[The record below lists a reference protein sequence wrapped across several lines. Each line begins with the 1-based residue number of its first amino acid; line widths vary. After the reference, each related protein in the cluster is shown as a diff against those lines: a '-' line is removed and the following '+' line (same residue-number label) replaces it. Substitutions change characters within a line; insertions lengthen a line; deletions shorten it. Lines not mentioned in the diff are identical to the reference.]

1 MKLQTRF
8 AVFGLLPVVVALLIG
23 VLLLSGL
30 EAKRLEQQVQEQSHA
45 TLHSIVSLLQV
56 SDSLMAEQVQTG
68 MRVLREK
75 SAQQG
80 PAFLYDTA
88 EVAGQ
93 RVPGLH
99 FGSLA
104 MTGETTLVD
113 GVTALAGGTAT
124 VFVRSGEQFIRVAT
138 NVMRD
143 GKRAIGT
150 ALDPQGQAY
159 AALRAGKPFYGQIDI
174 LGTPYLTGYEP
185 ILDGTGEVIGAWY
198 VGFKAELAV
207 LQQLIGQTE
216 LFGSGFVVLLDAAGK
231 PFLWSSNA
239 SAESVAARLTQS
251 DDWTL
256 LSEPFPLWGFS
267 IVAGYQPSEVSA
279 EGWVRAVPAF
289 LGGVFI
295 IVLVLVLI
303 TVTLRRVVLRPLFA
317 AVTAAQA
324 LGAGRLDVEIETGR
338 ADETG
343 ELLQAMARTRD
354 SLRALSADTER
365 LIGAAVAGDLSARA
379 DASRHQGDYRL
390 IVEGFNNTLDAV
402 IGPLN
407 VAADYLDRIAQGAL
421 PPQITDDYQGDFNTI
436 KNNLNTAIGAVN
448 ALVSDAAMLA
458 EAAVSG
464 NLSARADAS
473 RHQGDYRRIV
483 DGFNGTLDAVIGPLE
498 RLKQIMVA
506 LSRGDLTQKLDGDY
520 QGDFAVLQQ
529 AVNASLAQLA
539 EIIEQVRTAADAL
552 TIASTQVSATAQS
565 LSQASSEQAAS
576 VEESSASVE
585 QMAAS
590 INQNSENAKITDGMA
605 TKAAEEA
612 TEGGEAVRSTVE
624 AMKNIA
630 DKIGIV
636 DDIAYQTNLL
646 ALNAAIEAARAG
658 EHGKGFAVVAAE
670 VRKLAERS
678 QVAAQEIS
686 ELAGGSVSLAERAGK
701 LLEEMVPVIRKTSD
715 LVQEI
720 ASASEEQSSGVSQI
734 NNAMGQLNR
743 ATQQNAS
750 ASEEL
755 AATAEELGGQAG
767 QLQQL
772 MGFFK
777 LAEADAPA
785 ASARR
790 PASRPAAGSAA
801 GRTQSKSV
809 GRIGRPMSFSTE
821 DFEQF

>member
-256 LSEPFPLWGFS
+256 LS
-267 IVAGYQPSEVSA
+267 
-279 EGWVRAVPAF
+279 
-289 LGGVFI
+289 
-295 IVLVLVLI
+295 
-303 TVTLRRVVLRPLFA
+303 
-317 AVTAAQA
+317 
-324 LGAGRLDVEIETGR
+324 
-338 ADETG
+338 
-343 ELLQAMARTRD
+343 
-354 SLRALSADTER
+354 
-365 LIGAAVAGDLSARA
+365 
-379 DASRHQGDYRL
+379 
-390 IVEGFNNTLDAV
+390 
-402 IGPLN
+402 
-407 VAADYLDRIAQGAL
+407 
-421 PPQITDDYQGDFNTI
+421 
-436 KNNLNTAIGAVN
+436 
-448 ALVSDAAMLA
+448 
-458 EAAVSG
+458 
-464 NLSARADAS
+464 
-473 RHQGDYRRIV
+473 
-483 DGFNGTLDAVIGPLE
+483 
-498 RLKQIMVA
+498 
-506 LSRGDLTQKLDGDY
+506 
-520 QGDFAVLQQ
+520 
-529 AVNASLAQLA
+529 
-539 EIIEQVRTAADAL
+539 
-552 TIASTQVSATAQS
+552 
-565 LSQASSEQAAS
+565 
-576 VEESSASVE
+576 
-585 QMAAS
+585 
-590 INQNSENAKITDGMA
+590 
-605 TKAAEEA
+605 
-612 TEGGEAVRSTVE
+612 
-624 AMKNIA
+624 
-630 DKIGIV
+630 
-636 DDIAYQTNLL
+636 
-646 ALNAAIEAARAG
+646 
-658 EHGKGFAVVAAE
+658 
-670 VRKLAERS
+670 
-678 QVAAQEIS
+678 
-686 ELAGGSVSLAERAGK
+686 
-701 LLEEMVPVIRKTSD
+701 
-715 LVQEI
+715 
-720 ASASEEQSSGVSQI
+720 
-734 NNAMGQLNR
+734 
-743 ATQQNAS
+743 
-750 ASEEL
+750 
-755 AATAEELGGQAG
+755 
-767 QLQQL
+767 
-772 MGFFK
+772 
-777 LAEADAPA
+777 
-785 ASARR
+785 
-790 PASRPAAGSAA
+790 
-801 GRTQSKSV
+801 
-809 GRIGRPMSFSTE
+809 
-821 DFEQF
+821 